1 MNTGYAAGM
10 RDHRVKIFNK
20 VAATSF
26 GDTTSYQCAGIVW
39 ASVTWSKGV
48 KSLRE
53 GVLDAYDTVM
63 IRMNWTDKVT
73 RDSQLE
79 CDGKTYQVQ
88 SLNSNKRQNIIQ
100 ITATEITGKQDY
112 TYSGSE
118 IAGGPKWTREFG
130 T

>member
-1 MNTGYAAGM
+1 MIVNNNSSSFFHFHSILGISHFLLSPVKVGGGVLRVNLYNISHDRCDPLIGRFFYQKNGMNTGYAAGM

-53 GVLDAYDTVM
+53 EV
-63 IRMNWTDKVT
+63 
-73 RDSQLE
+73 
-79 CDGKTYQVQ
+79 
-88 SLNSNKRQNIIQ
+88 
-100 ITATEITGKQDY
+100 
-112 TYSGSE
+112 
-118 IAGGPKWTREFG
+118 
-130 T
+130 